1 MSAVP
6 GTTTPG
12 SGWKICTE
20 KEALL
25 DTARLPG
32 PVPVLSC
39 YHEKPSLL
47 QESRNL
53 QTQPFFNLLNWTE
66 CPALR
71 YTYCLPAVRS
81 REGEGNGKGEGEDG
95 HSNHYFPAPVNLFL
109 CCVYIC
115 LPGVHISDCPHLGR
129 SCAGREETDRK
140 DIPIHLLEDIKVH
153 HSTNVASVVALFGP
167 RSQGRTR
174 NVHES
179 CSGRKSQIFE
189 YGLISF
195 RARISLHIRVS

>member
-20 KEALL
+20 KGALL
-25 DTARLPG
+25 DTARLPD

-53 QTQPFFNLLNWTE
+53 QTQPFFNLLDGMK

-81 REGEGNGKGEGEDG
+81 REGEGNGKGKGEGEDG

-109 CCVYIC
+109 CCVYNS
-115 LPGVHISDCPHLGR
+115 LPGVHISTVHILDAAAL
-129 SCAGREETDRK
+129 AGKKLMGKTYLYICSRTSRF
-140 DIPIHLLEDIKVH
+140 IILPTLPAW
-153 HSTNVASVVALFGP
+153 SLF
-167 RSQGRTR
+167 
-174 NVHES
+174 
-179 CSGRKSQIFE
+179 SGRDRRLALE
-189 YGLISF
+189 MC
-195 RARISLHIRVS
+195 IRVAAAELFYSYSSTG